1 MNGTEN
7 KFVSPSQPFIEIA
20 DGHQLFVR
28 DWGRGT
34 PVVLLSGWAMD
45 SRGWAETMVRLN
57 AAGFRAITYDRRGHG
72 RSTDPGVISYD
83 LLAND
88 LATVIDRL
96 ELHNVILVAHS
107 GAGGEAIRYLTRNGS
122 ARVARLVLV
131 GATGPKMIAQEPGE
145 PGLPRELAELSVNQ
159 IAYGL
164 EKWLQ
169 ENLEPFAPGTD
180 QATLDW
186 LGTMARDSSRRLLVD
201 FQRAILEADLTA
213 EANKIDV
220 PVRLIHGTNDA
231 SAPLD
236 LTARRYAEL
245 IPHSELFIYD
255 GAAHGLMI
263 THTDRLAADI
273 IR

>member
-1 MNGTEN
+1 
-7 KFVSPSQPFIEIA
+7 
-20 DGHQLFVR
+20 
-28 DWGRGT
+28 
-34 PVVLLSGWAMD
+34 
-45 SRGWAETMVRLN
+45 
-57 AAGFRAITYDRRGHG
+57 
-72 RSTDPGVISYD
+72 
-83 LLAND
+83 
-88 LATVIDRL
+88 
-96 ELHNVILVAHS
+96 
-107 GAGGEAIRYLTRNGS
+107 
-122 ARVARLVLV
+122 
-131 GATGPKMIAQEPGE
+131 MIAQEPGE